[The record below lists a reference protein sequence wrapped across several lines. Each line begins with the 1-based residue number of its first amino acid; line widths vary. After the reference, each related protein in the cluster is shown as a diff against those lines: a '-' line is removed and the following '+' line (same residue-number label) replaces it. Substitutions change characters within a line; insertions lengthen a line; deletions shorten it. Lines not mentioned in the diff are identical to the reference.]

1 MISTSQ
7 LITALLKDVIAKFKA
22 QMQMSN
28 SLYIQIRDWVA
39 FVVSHHVIMAMYFV
53 LSYLVIPYFVPS
65 VFWEKCF
72 IRFFIVHIFFVVF
85 LQYQRVTKYPPG
97 PPPMAILGN
106 SPFINV
112 LSPEKTFLEYREIYG
127 PVFTLHLSQP
137 TVILADYKSIEE
149 ALVANGQKTSGRS
162 SAESFVLFTG
172 DRQDGDGVI
181 LAMRQKWKNMR
192 QEILRFMSKW
202 YGKPMDE
209 LVLHH
214 TRSLE
219 SELVKM
225 AESKCLIDLREPIS
239 GAIANV
245 IQQITIG
252 RNYLYQDTE
261 FQAQLKDINAVV
273 KEIMTAEVF
282 FVNCYPFLR
291 FLPEGILR
299 KWTNYKRSGF
309 RLQQWFRTIL
319 DEHHINRHQ
328 GDFMSHMVD
337 LQESRPDEFNDLSII
352 LTCGDMWTGGMET
365 TTTTLRWG
373 IIYLL
378 NNPEVQT
385 KCHDEL
391 VKVFG
396 TDEPEMSKMN
406 QTPYVRATLSE
417 IQRLANVLPW
427 AIPHKTFEECQVGEH
442 TIPVNTEVIP
452 ALGALLCDPTL
463 FENPKEFKP
472 ERFLDKEG
480 KYYVMEEFRPF
491 GMGPRVCLGERVAR
505 TELYLIFASLLQ
517 NFRFYLNRTDP
528 IPVAERIIGGITA
541 PPKPYSTRVEY
552 LGQRVVY

>member
-1 MISTSQ
+1 
-7 LITALLKDVIAKFKA
+7 
-22 QMQMSN
+22 MQMSN

>member
-7 LITALLKDVIAKFKA
+7 QVTALLKDVIGKFKA

-53 LSYLVIPYFVPS
+53 LSYSVIPYFVPS

-72 IRFFIVHIFFVVF
+72 IRFFIVHLFLVVF
-85 LQYQRVTKYPPG
+85 LHYQRVTKYPPG

-385 KCHDEL
+385 KCHNEL

-442 TIPVNTEVIP
+442 KIPVNTEVIP

-552 LGQRVVY
+552 HGQRIVY